1 MSCTETRAQ
10 NMPTWEKHVELG
22 PSDDKQVVD
31 RARLGKHGTTNH
43 DSFLSCCSEVREGKK
58 EDVR

>member
-31 RARLGKHGTTNH
+31 GARLGIHGMTRQF
-43 DSFLSCCSEVREGKK
+43 SFLLFRGKG
-58 EDVR
+58 R

>member
-1 MSCTETRAQ
+1 MR
-10 NMPTWEKHVELG
+10 EKHVELG

-31 RARLGKHGTTNH
+31 TTNH